1 MALTDLVIL
10 PGADYQGACDA
21 LRSKTG
27 TTAPIRS
34 GELKTLIEGIG
45 GTALPELE
53 NPGDGSKLL
62 AGYQLIGQ
70 DGSVVNGEIVSRTAS
85 NLTASGATVTVP
97 AGHYAAQATKSVTTA
112 AQATPSITVSASGL
126 ITAKATQ
133 SSGYVSY
140 GTKQATKQLT
150 THAGTTVTPTTTEQ
164 TVVEAGTYVTGDI
177 KVAAVESGGTGSFE
191 EGVDAVI
198 NGTLTEVTS
207 QATEVRQYLFYNSA
221 LSYASFP
228 KAKTIGSYAFYSC
241 DNLTG
246 VDMPLVETINSQ
258 SFYMCL
264 GLLSVTMPKLK
275 ATASNCFG
283 NCTKLAKADFT
294 ALTEIKASTFANAT
308 KLTAL
313 ILRGSTVV
321 TLANVSA
328 FTGSAIKSGTGY
340 IYVPSAL
347 VDDYKAATNWSTYAG
362 QIRAIEDYPEITGG

>member
-27 TTAPIRS
+27 GTAPIRS
-34 GELKTLIEGIG
+34 GELKALIEGIG
-45 GTALPELE
+45 GTELPELE

-62 AGYQLIGQ
+62 SGYQLIGQ
-70 DGSVVNGEIVSRTAS
+70 DGGVVDGEIVSRTAS

-140 GTKQATKQLT
+140 GTKQATKQLAT
-150 THAGTTVTPTTTEQ
+150 QGGSTVTPNATEQ

-177 KVAAVESGGTGSFE
+177 KVAAVESGGYE
-191 EGVDAVI
+191 DGVEAVL

-207 QATEVRQYLFYNSA
+207 QATEVRQYIFYNTG
-221 LSYASFP
+221 LTHASFP
-228 KAKTIGSYAFYSC
+228 NAKTIGSYAFYSC

-246 VDMPLVETINSQ
+246 VDMPLVETISTS

-283 NCTKLAKADFT
+283 NCTKLAKADFS
-294 ALTEIKASTFANAT
+294 ALTEIKASTFPNAT

-347 VDDYKAATNWSTYAG
+347 VDEYKAATNWSTYAD